1 MLKATGP
8 ASRMKGESS
17 MNMNERVREL
27 RELRQMANELAAEI
41 EAIESEVKA
50 EMSARNVDTLTG
62 TDWRITW
69 KSVTSSRLDT
79 AALKRELPEL
89 AERFTRQTTV
99 RRFVVA

>member
-17 MNMNERVREL
+17 MNMNERVQEL
-27 RELRQMANELAAEI
+27 RELRQMREELAAEI

>member
-1 MLKATGP
+1 
-8 ASRMKGESS
+8 MKGESS

-89 AERFTRQTTV
+89 AERLTRQTTV

>member
-1 MLKATGP
+1 
-8 ASRMKGESS
+8 

-69 KSVTSSRLDT
+69 KSVTSSLLDT

>member
-1 MLKATGP
+1 
-8 ASRMKGESS
+8 

-27 RELRQMANELAAEI
+27 RALRQMANELAAEI

-50 EMSARNVDTLTG
+50 EMSARDVDTLTG

-79 AALKRELPEL
+79 AALKRELHEL
-89 AERFTRQTTV
+89 AERFIRQTTV

>member
-8 ASRMKGESS
+8 VSRMKGESS

>member
-27 RELRQMANELAAEI
+27 RELRRMREELAAEI
-41 EAIESEVKA
+41 EAIENEVKA

>member
-8 ASRMKGESS
+8 VSRMKGESS
-17 MNMNERVREL
+17 MNMNERVQEL

>member
-1 MLKATGP
+1 
-8 ASRMKGESS
+8 

-27 RELRQMANELAAEI
+27 RELRRMREELAAEI

-79 AALKRELPEL
+79 AALKRELHEL
-89 AERFTRQTTV
+89 AERFIRQTTV

>member
-17 MNMNERVREL
+17 MNMNDRVREL

-79 AALKRELPEL
+79 AALKRELHEL
-89 AERFTRQTTV
+89 AERFIRQTTV

>member
-1 MLKATGP
+1 
-8 ASRMKGESS
+8 
-17 MNMNERVREL
+17 MNMNERIQEL
-27 RELRQMANELAAEI
+27 RELRRMREELAAEI

-89 AERFTRQTTV
+89 AERFTR
-99 RRFVVA
+99 

>member
-8 ASRMKGESS
+8 VSRMKGESS

-27 RELRQMANELAAEI
+27 RELRRMREELAAEI

>member
-8 ASRMKGESS
+8 VSRMKGESS
-17 MNMNERVREL
+17 MNMNERVQEL

-50 EMSARNVDTLTG
+50 EMSARDVDTLTG

>member
-50 EMSARNVDTLTG
+50 EMSAPNVDTLTG

>member
-17 MNMNERVREL
+17 MNMNERVQEL
-27 RELRQMANELAAEI
+27 RELRQMREELAAEI

-69 KSVTSSRLDT
+69 KSVTRGSIQEKLI
-79 AALKRELPEL
+79 
-89 AERFTRQTTV
+89 
-99 RRFVVA
+99 

>member
-8 ASRMKGESS
+8 VSRMKGESS

-69 KSVTSSRLDT
+69 KNVTSSRLDT
-79 AALKRELPEL
+79 VALKRELPEL
-89 AERFTRQTTV
+89 AARFTRQTTV

>member
-8 ASRMKGESS
+8 ASRMKGEGS

-27 RELRQMANELAAEI
+27 RALRQMANELAAEI

>member
-27 RELRQMANELAAEI
+27 RELRRMREELAAEI

>member
-17 MNMNERVREL
+17 MNMNERVQEL

-79 AALKRELPEL
+79 AALKRELQEL
-89 AERFTRQTTV
+89 AERFIRQTTV

>member
-1 MLKATGP
+1 
-8 ASRMKGESS
+8 
-17 MNMNERVREL
+17 MNMNERVQEL
-27 RELRQMANELAAEI
+27 RELRRMREELAAEI

-50 EMSARNVDTLTG
+50 EMSARDVDTLTG

-79 AALKRELPEL
+79 AALKKELPEL

>member
-62 TDWRITW
+62 TDWRIAW